1 VDVARFAPREPQAAA
16 AGLRHLAARLRSHQP
31 AAGSPPGA
39 PGERLPASAFTRD
52 PSSAAGALERLHPP
66 GDRLVAFVGKLIV
79 SKGVDLLLAA
89 WPLVLER
96 VSRARLVIVGF
107 GAYRAGLESLH
118 AALLAGDLGRARAIA
133 ASGRALED
141 AGAGPR
147 PLAHLLAFLHALR
160 GEERARYLSAAR
172 ALGESVVFTGRL
184 EHNELAEL
192 LPACEALV
200 TPSTFPE
207 AFGMVAV
214 EAAACGALPISAA
227 HSGLAE
233 VSEALA
239 GALPADAARLLSFA
253 VDDQAV
259 PALAS
264 RVSSWLQ
271 APPELRLAT
280 RASLAAAVRERWSWE
295 GVARGVIAAALGQ
308 LERLQ
313 RP

>member
-1 VDVARFAPREPQAAA
+1 
-16 AGLRHLAARLRSHQP
+16 
-31 AAGSPPGA
+31 
-39 PGERLPASAFTRD
+39 
-52 PSSAAGALERLHPP
+52 
-66 GDRLVAFVGKLIV
+66 
-79 SKGVDLLLAA
+79 
-89 WPLVLER
+89 
-96 VSRARLVIVGF
+96 
-107 GAYRAGLESLH
+107 
-118 AALLAGDLGRARAIA
+118 
-133 ASGRALED
+133 LED
-141 AGAGPR
+141 AGEEQR
-147 PLAHLLAFLHALR
+147 PLAHLLAFLDALR
-160 GEERARYLSAAR
+160 GEERVRYLSAAR
-172 ALGESVVFTGRL
+172 ALGEGVVFTGRL

-239 GALPADAARLLSFA
+239 GALPADAARLLSFP

-264 RVSSWLQ
+264 RLSSWLQ